1 MTSVV
6 DRLREENSMRK
17 QLTLALSV
25 AGLGL
30 AAAALPSIAAGP
42 STTAGPDP
50 EASATKR
57 VRVGDFFFRSKSIT
71 IQSGDRVRWVWVGQA
86 PHNVTSTS
94 GPRRFS
100 SRTKRDGAYRK
111 LLRRRGTY
119 RYICTVHPDSMRGR
133 VVVE

>member
-6 DRLREENSMRK
+6 DRLREETSMRK
-17 QLTLALSV
+17 QLTLALAV
-25 AGLGL
+25 AGLGFGV
-30 AAAALPSIAAGP
+30 AALPSAAGD
-42 STTAGPDP
+42 PDA

-71 IQSGDRVRWVWVGQA
+71 IQRGDTVRWVWVGQA
-86 PHNVTSTS
+86 PHNVTVTS

-100 SRTKRDGAYRK
+100 SRTKTDGAYRK
-111 LLRRRGTY
+111 QLRRRGTY